1 MKGKKQN
8 NNTKEGNMELNNT
21 SNRIAD
27 ISLKNSAI
35 IAGIGLVLM
44 AILAPI
50 ANFAIL
56 QKLIVPNDIARTVS
70 NIVSSEG
77 LFRIEIC
84 CFLIVAILDIIVAW
98 ALYVFLKPV
107 NKSIS
112 LLSAWFRIVYA
123 TILAVMLIYLLN
135 VLQLLHGAE
144 YLASFTTSQIQAQVM
159 MSLNSFNL
167 GWGFGLIIFGFH
179 LLLLGYLLLKAGYM
193 RKILGILLILASLGY
208 LIDGFGKLLSAD
220 YNMNISMFTFIG
232 EIILIF
238 WLLIKGWKIKEMN

>member
-1 MKGKKQN
+1 MN
-8 NNTKEGNMELNNT
+8 PNNT

-27 ISLKNSAI
+27 VSLSNSAI
-35 IAGIGLVLM
+35 IAGIGLIFM

-56 QKLIVPNDIARTVS
+56 QKLIVPNDAVMTVS
-70 NIVSSEG
+70 NIVASKG
-77 LFRIEIC
+77 LFRIGIC

-98 ALYVFLKPV
+98 ALYVFLRPV
-107 NKSIS
+107 NKSLS
-112 LLSAWFRIVYA
+112 LLAAWVRIVYA
-123 TILAVMLIYLLN
+123 TILAVVLINLLN
-135 VLQLLHGAE
+135 VLQLLHGAD

-159 MSLNSFNL
+159 LSLNTFNL
-167 GWGFGLIIFGFH
+167 GWGFGLTIFGFH
-179 LLLLGYLLLKAGYM
+179 LLLLGYLVFKAGYM

-220 YNMNISMFTFIG
+220 YNMNISMLTFIG

-238 WLLIKGWKIKEMN
+238 WLLIKGWKIKAVN

>member
-1 MKGKKQN
+1 MN
-8 NNTKEGNMELNNT
+8 SNNT
-21 SNRIAD
+21 SNRIAN
-27 ISLKNSAI
+27 ISLSNSAI
-35 IAGIGLVLM
+35 IAGIGLILM

-56 QKLIVPNDIARTVS
+56 QKLIVSNDTAKTVS

-77 LFRIEIC
+77 LFRIGIC
-84 CFLIVAILDIIVAW
+84 FFLIVAILDIIVAW

-107 NKSIS
+107 NKSLS
-112 LLSAWFRIVYA
+112 LLAAWFRIVYA
-123 TILAVMLIYLLN
+123 TFLAVVLIYLLN

-159 MSLNSFNL
+159 LSLNTFNL

-179 LLLLGYLLLKAGYM
+179 LLLLGYLVFRAGYM
-193 RKILGILLILASLGY
+193 RRILGILLILASLGY

-232 EIILIF
+232 EVILIF
-238 WLLIKGWKIKEMN
+238 WLLIKGWKIKEEN